1 MPASARNVDELTTVG
16 TGYAS
21 WENEPARTF
30 DGSIKESHNM
40 EVLKQLQQR
49 SHGSA
54 LWAAH
59 D

>member
-1 MPASARNVDELTTVG
+1 MPASAWNIDELTTVG

-21 WENEPARTF
+21 WENEAARTF

-40 EVLKQLQQR
+40 EVPKQLQSR
-49 SHGSA
+49 SHSSA
-54 LWAAH
+54 LWAPY